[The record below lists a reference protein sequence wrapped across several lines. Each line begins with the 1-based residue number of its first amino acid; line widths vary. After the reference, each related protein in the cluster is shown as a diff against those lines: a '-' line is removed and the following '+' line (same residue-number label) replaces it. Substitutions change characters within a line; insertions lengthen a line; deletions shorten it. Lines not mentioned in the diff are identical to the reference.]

1 MPLGSWLIGIDKT
14 TKQPFT
20 ISLPPKCVNEGFRKC
35 VEYALGL
42 RNNALEKVVR
52 GRVRIVEV

>member
-1 MPLGSWLIGIDKT
+1 MPLGSWLIGRDKT
-14 TKQPFT
+14 TNQEFA
-20 ISLPPKCVNEGFRKC
+20 ISLPPRCVDEGFRKC